1 VSHYGPPT
9 RERLVER
16 LRQLNQDV
24 PDDADAQMLADIINQ
39 ALCDQA
45 VACRALID
53 GKPKVAKFCDYW
65 AAVFNQKW
73 KYVRHEERGLLEKA
87 PL

>member
-24 PDDADAQMLADIINQ
+24 PDDADAQT
-39 ALCDQA
+39 LCDQA